1 MLPLVTSFY
10 KKTNLQYRKL
20 FNKTYMPNFFLT
32 SHILRKSNTQNIHM
46 NVSNLLL
53 ATKNKKRLYK
63 SKKNT
68 LKSFQMQS
76 TSYKPKVQPTK
87 YGYSRVH
94 YGTEPNYTFTS

>member
-1 MLPLVTSFY
+1 
-10 KKTNLQYRKL
+10 
-20 FNKTYMPNFFLT
+20 
-32 SHILRKSNTQNIHM
+32 M

-76 TSYKPKVQPTK
+76 TSYKPKVQSDDQSMATLGSIMEQNQITP
-87 YGYSRVH
+87 SRL
-94 YGTEPNYTFTS
+94 N